1 VTARGFYAQT
11 VRTYWRRAGYLLIL
25 GAAVFVPLG
34 LLDSVVD
41 RASEIHAEDFDTL
54 SDLGAIALLGGFLA
68 QVGTTL
74 LGDVFYAGAVALAL
88 SGGDGARLPPLGT
101 VARKLA
107 YGRLIAVDIIFGVGA
122 AIGVLLLVVPGV
134 IFFTWFALAGPV
146 VELEGAGVRRAFSRS
161 RQLVRGRFWT
171 VLLVLLPITLV
182 SEAASAGLLQVIHD
196 AIDTPILG
204 DWVAEAVPNILL
216 SPFYAVAAVLMTM
229 SFSRAEPQTD
239 VQESACFSVR

>member
-1 VTARGFYAQT
+1 VKARQVYVHTA
-11 VRTYWRRAGYLLIL
+11 RTYWRRAGYLLIL
-25 GAAVFVPLG
+25 GAAIFVPLG

-54 SDLGAIALLGGFLA
+54 SDLGAIALIVGLLA
-68 QVGTTL
+68 QAATTL
-74 LGDVFYAGAVALAL
+74 LGDVFYAGAVAFAL
-88 SGGDGARLPPLGT
+88 SGGEDTQPPSFGT

-107 YGRLIAVDIIFGVGA
+107 YGRLIAIDIIFGVGA

-146 VELEGAGVRRAFSRS
+146 VELEGASVRRAFARS

-171 VLLVLLPITLV
+171 VLLVLLPITLAG
-182 SEAASAGLLQVIHD
+182 EAASTGLLQVIHD

-229 SFSRAEPQTD
+229 KFSRAEKEAAQ
-239 VQESACFSVR
+239 VSARFSSR